1 MDDKRVFSTE
11 AAPVALN
18 DSSQD
23 SESHKIHKCHSKK
36 RDDTQNE
43 GSSQDVID
51 CNNIPAIYIETSDED
66 DTSEGLSGD
75 VEQTETQLSLAT
87 NLGSSVD
94 CGGEFAYYISAV
106 NYNLEILKEKYFK
119 DRIQSLSLLT
129 KIMTVVLLT
138 KNISSD
144 KKKYSKGD
152 FCELHNIK
160 R

>member
-11 AAPVALN
+11 VAPVALN

-23 SESHKIHKCHSKK
+23 SESHKIYKCHSKK

-51 CNNIPAIYIETSDED
+51 CNNIPVIYIETSDED

-75 VEQTETQLSLAT
+75 VEQTETQLPLAT

-119 DRIQSLSLLT
+119 DRIHSLSL
-129 KIMTVVLLT
+129 
-138 KNISSD
+138 NENYDGSSAY
-144 KKKYSKGD
+144 KEYFKRQKEYSKGN

>member
-1 MDDKRVFSTE
+1 
-11 AAPVALN
+11 
-18 DSSQD
+18 
-23 SESHKIHKCHSKK
+23 
-36 RDDTQNE
+36 
-43 GSSQDVID
+43 VID

-75 VEQTETQLSLAT
+75 VEQTETQLPLAT

-106 NYNLEILKEKYFK
+106 NFNLEILKEKYFK
-119 DRIQSLSLLT
+119 DRIHFLSF
-129 KIMTVVLLT
+129 
-138 KNISSD
+138 NENYDGSSAY
-144 KKKYSKGD
+144 KEYFKGN

>member
-11 AAPVALN
+11 VAPVALN

-23 SESHKIHKCHSKK
+23 LESHKIYKCHSKK

-43 GSSQDVID
+43 GSSQDVIA

-75 VEQTETQLSLAT
+75 VEQTKTQLPLAT

-94 CGGEFAYYISAV
+94 CGGDFAYYISAM

-119 DRIQSLSLLT
+119 AILSLLT

-144 KKKYSKGD
+144 KK
-152 FCELHNIK
+152 NIAK
-160 R
+160 EIFVNCII